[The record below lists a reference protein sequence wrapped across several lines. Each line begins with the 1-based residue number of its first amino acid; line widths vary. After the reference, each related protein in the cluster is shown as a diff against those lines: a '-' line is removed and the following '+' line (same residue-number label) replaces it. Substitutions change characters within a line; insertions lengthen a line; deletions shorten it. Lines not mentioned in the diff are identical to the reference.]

1 MKKSVIENQ
10 FKEKINAREITPST
24 ASWDRLDAM
33 LTVSEKPKRNLKW
46 MYVAAS
52 FLGFLLIGS
61 LYFNQNQKENSIL
74 EKPVV
79 TNDVKVVPK
88 ADTKPIKLNS
98 AEKIKV
104 TRAVKEQVVSNEIKS
119 KTRPDS
125 VLSNS
130 GIQVAEK
137 EIIQEQIIPI
147 INQKAE
153 QKIVQKK
160 SSYVNVDE
168 LLASVDNAS
177 PKKSSVVAKTNVKVN
192 SNELLTQV
200 DGELDLTFREKA
212 IKTVNQNFKAVKLAL
227 SNRNS
232 E

>member
-24 ASWDRLDAM
+24 VSWDRLDAM
-33 LTVSEKPKRNLKW
+33 LTVSEKPKRSFKW

-52 FLGFLLIGS
+52 ILGFLLIGN
-61 LYFNQNQKENSIL
+61 LYFSQDQKDNGVLENS
-74 EKPVV
+74 VV
-79 TNDVKVVPK
+79 TSDINAVPET
-88 ADTKPIKLNS
+88 DTKPIQAIL

-104 TRAVKEQVVSNEIKS
+104 TRVVEEQLALNEIKS
-119 KTRPDS
+119 ETGSYS
-125 VLSNS
+125 VLSNKEN
-130 GIQVAEK
+130 QAAEK
-137 EIIQEQIIPI
+137 EIIPEQIIPI

-153 QKIVQKK
+153 QKIVQRK
-160 SSYVNVDE
+160 SSYVNADE

-177 PKKSSVVAKTNVKVN
+177 PKKSSMVTQSNVKVN
-192 SNELLTQV
+192 SNDLLTQV

>member
-1 MKKSVIENQ
+1 MKKSIIENQ
-10 FKEKINAREITPST
+10 FKEKINAREITPSI

-33 LTVSEKPKRNLKW
+33 LTVSEKPKRSFKW

-61 LYFNQNQKENSIL
+61 LYFNQNQKENTIL
-74 EKPVV
+74 EIPVV
-79 TNDVKVVPK
+79 TNDVKAVPE
-88 ADTKPIKLNS
+88 ADTKPIQLIS

-104 TRAVKEQVVSNEIKS
+104 TRVVKEELALNEIKYETDS
-119 KTRPDS
+119 DS
-125 VLSNS
+125 VLSNKEN
-130 GIQVAEK
+130 QAAEK
-137 EIIQEQIIPI
+137 EIIPEQIIPI

-153 QKIVQKK
+153 QKIVQRK
-160 SSYVNVDE
+160 SSYVNADE

-177 PKKSSVVAKTNVKVN
+177 PKKSSMVTQSNVKVN

-212 IKTVNQNFKAVKLAL
+212 IKTVNHNFKAVKLAL

>member
-33 LTVSEKPKRNLKW
+33 LTVSEKPKRSFKW

-52 FLGFLLIGS
+52 FLGFLLIGT
-61 LYFNQNQKENSIL
+61 LYFNQNQKENGIL
-74 EKPVV
+74 EKQIV
-79 TNDVKVVPK
+79 TNDVKAVPE
-88 ADTKPIKLNS
+88 ANTKSIQLNS
-98 AEKIKV
+98 TEKIE
-104 TRAVKEQVVSNEIKS
+104 AVRPGKKQLVSNEIKS
-119 KTRPDS
+119 KTGSDS
-125 VLSNS
+125 ILSNKEN
-130 GIQVAEK
+130 QVAEK
-137 EIIQEQIIPI
+137 EIIQEPIIPI

-153 QKIVQKK
+153 QKIVQRK
-160 SSYVNVDE
+160 SAYVNVDE
-168 LLASVDNAS
+168 LLASVDNTS
-177 PKKSSVVAKTNVKVN
+177 PKKSSAVAKSNVKVN